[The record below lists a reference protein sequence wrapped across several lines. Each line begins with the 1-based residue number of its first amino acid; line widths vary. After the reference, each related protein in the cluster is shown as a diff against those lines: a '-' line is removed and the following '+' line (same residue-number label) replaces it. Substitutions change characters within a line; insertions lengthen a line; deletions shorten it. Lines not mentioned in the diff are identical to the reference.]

1 MSARGPLSFQPMR
14 SHYWL
19 TLASDWP
26 LLGLCTSVPQSCPV
40 IGPGAHCLFAI
51 AFKSLCLVWIF
62 AIATGGSPL
71 GKVVLVTLD
80 IWYYMLKFIFML
92 TQCLWFSKLLKDFTA
107 FEILESW
114 ILLRCL
120 QGHKLWDNWNI
131 SYYYSNCLSWNS
143 YSCWLN
149 VCSSQNFSMFLGL
162 QKTRELD
169 IIENFGGL

>member
-19 TLASDWP
+19 TCLWLA
-26 LLGLCTSVPQSCPV
+26 TAQSCAV

-62 AIATGGSPL
+62 AIATGGPPL
-71 GKVVLVTLD
+71 GKVVLLTLD

-149 VCSSQNFSMFLGL
+149 VCGSQNFSKISQLL
-162 QKTRELD
+162 KY
-169 IIENFGGL
+169 